1 MEIPDQLLSLYTAE
15 VEDQQDQYVLEVP
28 KDEIDVGEVDH
39 GEVYRVAVLS
49 DGEVEPSSDP
59 EDSSRNY
66 GRQRQPQQE
75 EYDGPP
81 VEVGDERVVEIEST
95 GEEGDGVAK
104 VDRGYVVIVPEAS
117 AGDTVRIE
125 LNTVRE
131 NVGFADVVEYVG

>member
-1 MEIPDQLLSLYTAE
+1 MEISDRLLALYTAE

-28 KDEIDVGEVDH
+28 KDEIDLGNVQR
-39 GEVYRVAVLS
+39 GEVYRVAILP
-49 DGEVEPSSDP
+49 DGET
-59 EDSSRNY
+59 EDSSEPADPPRKH
-66 GRQRQPQQE
+66 GRQRQSRSE
-75 EYDGPP
+75 EYDDPP

-117 AGDTVRIE
+117 EGDTVRIE

-131 NVGFADVVEYVG
+131 TVGFADVVEYVD